1 MATKSRNTMPPV
13 EAVEVIQ
20 NYDAAADS
28 KNRISLRG
36 AQTKHFHVKVL
47 SNGSFILEPRI
58 LVPPDA
64 VSKRTL
70 KMLDQS
76 VSSLK
81 AGNASVPIDL
91 AKFIKS

>member
-1 MATKSRNTMPPV
+1 
-13 EAVEVIQ
+13 
-20 NYDAAADS
+20 
-28 KNRISLRG
+28 
-36 AQTKHFHVKVL
+36 
-47 SNGSFILEPRI
+47 
-58 LVPPDA
+58 VPPDA